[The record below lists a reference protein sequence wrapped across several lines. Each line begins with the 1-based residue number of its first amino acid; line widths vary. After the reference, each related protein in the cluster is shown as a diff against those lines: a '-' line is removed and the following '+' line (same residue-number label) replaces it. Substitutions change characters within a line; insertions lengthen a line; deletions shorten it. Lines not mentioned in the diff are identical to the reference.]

1 LPYEVHVEGR
11 TVWPVAGSPFPPSV
25 VRTLSDENSLRIL
38 MGSCR
43 AAAPHEPPWTL
54 EAGESSEGRGIDAL
68 RAHGLRMATTPPDT
82 WPDLFVMVGD
92 QVYADNAS
100 PHVRRRIAAHRS
112 DDANAEALDHAIV
125 ADFEE
130 YTWLYRESW
139 TLDVE
144 RWVLSTVP
152 SAMVFDDHDM
162 IDDWN
167 ISASWVRDTRGL
179 PWWKEHVTG
188 GLISYWIYQHLGN
201 LSPDEI
207 RAEGLLE
214 RLTEV
219 DDGEPILREWA
230 RESESFTPV
239 PGGYRFSFFRDL
251 GSTRLVVIDCRNG
264 RVLEPERRAM
274 VDEQEWAWIIE
285 HACVPCEHLLLATS
299 LPVFVPGGLHGLQTW
314 NEAMCDGRWG
324 RGIGWLS
331 EKLRRALDL
340 EDWPAFSRSLVA
352 FVALLEDVANG
363 TGPAAGQSPPRTITV
378 LSGDIHFS
386 YRARVVLDRPG
397 RSLIDQVV
405 SSPIRNAL
413 APRDRRV
420 LRFAVSRVGRRV
432 GTWLQRS
439 VRVPDVPCHWDL
451 VEGPLFHN
459 GMAELRLG
467 RGAATLVFEKAKP
480 PDE

>member
-1 LPYEVHVEGR
+1 
-11 TVWPVAGSPFPPSV
+11 
-25 VRTLSDENSLRIL
+25 
-38 MGSCR
+38 
-43 AAAPHEPPWTL
+43 
-54 EAGESSEGRGIDAL
+54 
-68 RAHGLRMATTPPDT
+68 
-82 WPDLFVMVGD
+82 
-92 QVYADNAS
+92 
-100 PHVRRRIAAHRS
+100 
-112 DDANAEALDHAIV
+112 
-125 ADFEE
+125 
-130 YTWLYRESW
+130 
-139 TLDVE
+139 
-144 RWVLSTVP
+144 
-152 SAMVFDDHDM
+152 
-162 IDDWN
+162 
-167 ISASWVRDTRGL
+167 
-179 PWWKEHVTG
+179 
-188 GLISYWIYQHLGN
+188 
-201 LSPDEI
+201 
-207 RAEGLLE
+207 
-214 RLTEV
+214 
-219 DDGEPILREWA
+219 
-230 RESESFTPV
+230 
-239 PGGYRFSFFRDL
+239 
-251 GSTRLVVIDCRNG
+251 VVIDCRNG

-314 NEAMCDGRWG
+314 NEALCDGRWG